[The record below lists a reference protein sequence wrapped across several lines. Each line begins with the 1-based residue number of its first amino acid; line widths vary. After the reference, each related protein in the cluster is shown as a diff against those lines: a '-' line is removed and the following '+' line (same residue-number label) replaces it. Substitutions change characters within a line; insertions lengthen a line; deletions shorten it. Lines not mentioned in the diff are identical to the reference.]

1 MGIINLWSMGLF
13 RHSGEVT
20 GGMCTKRCSIVQFLS
35 SELFSYGAD
44 YFWSK
49 WIIPTKPRR
58 WHELCQ
64 LCLSVCVSTSV
75 SYHRRGISLP
85 VLMGSCFK
93 PFLPKH
99 FHWLQSL
106 CSPQTTSPS
115 QPQCFLSWWITS
127 NASRISSLPSISRSP
142 SPPFPPFNTSKD
154 GQHPIR
160 WLTLFHDLRL
170 KEIKLIWN

>member
-1 MGIINLWSMGLF
+1 MGIINLWSRGLF

-20 GGMCTKRCSIVQFLS
+20 GGMCATSCSIVQFLRV
-35 SELFSYGAD
+35 SY
-44 YFWSK
+44 FHMVQ
-49 WIIPTKPRR
+49 IISGPNESYPTKPRR

-75 SYHRRGISLP
+75 SYHWRGISLP

-93 PFLPKH
+93 RFLPKH

-115 QPQCFLSWWITS
+115 QPLCFLSWWITS

-142 SPPFPPFNTSKD
+142 SPPFPHFNTSKD
-154 GQHPIR
+154 SQHVSLYAGSLCSMISGWR
-160 WLTLFHDLRL
+160 
-170 KEIKLIWN
+170 KLN